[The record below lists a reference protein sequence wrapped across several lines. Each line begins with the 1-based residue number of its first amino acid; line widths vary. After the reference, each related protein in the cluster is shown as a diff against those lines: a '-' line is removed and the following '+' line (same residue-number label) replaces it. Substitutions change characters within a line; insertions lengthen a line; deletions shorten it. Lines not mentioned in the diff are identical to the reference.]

1 MINHKIVSFS
11 AVQIYDLSYTHILL
25 KFKESKEPILIKLSY
40 GMLLKRR
47 MANGKWEVGNGKW
60 EMGSGKWK
68 MGNGNW
74 EMGTGNGKLKIVEIV
89 VKSKLNFLSG
99 YYHNFWKR
107 FAPKKGNLPMI
118 SSKRGR

>member
-1 MINHKIVSFS
+1 
-11 AVQIYDLSYTHILL
+11 
-25 KFKESKEPILIKLSY
+25 
-40 GMLLKRR
+40 
-47 MANGKWEVGNGKW
+47 
-60 EMGSGKWK
+60 

-107 FAPKKGNLPMI
+107 FAPKKREFADDQQQTGEMI
-118 SSKRGR
+118 FLSHFSVLEKIFPIPHSPFLVLVASSSEDFNCITLIMESFQSLKI